1 MKILTQKKYDHIMK
15 LVEFQHDKIFSLMR
29 ENNKLKRQLNAANNR
44 ADSIKG
50 LIFPNTDER
59 GLGEQETPLNFP
71 DSDSKLF

>member
-1 MKILTQKKYDHIMK
+1 MKILTNKAYNGIMK
-15 LVEFQHDKIFSLMR
+15 LMQLQNDKIFSLIR

-59 GLGEQETPLNFP
+59 GLGDTGTPSIFP
-71 DSDSKLF
+71 EDSNLF